1 VNTVNAEGYDV
12 LGTRYNDTDRFTVDI
27 IKANINV
34 VKTATPTMI
43 QSGEA
48 VTWNITVENTGDV
61 TLRDINVT
69 DTNIGTI
76 TTSLSLAPGEKWYHE
91 YTTNPTDNI
100 TNIVYANGTDLL
112 GGKVSDSD
120 MATVTI
126 YVPPSLSISKSD
138 SPDPIQPGETLTYTI
153 TVKNT
158 GGSHAENV
166 VVREQYDP
174 NFIYVSASPSPDS
187 GNNRWNIGTLAPGE
201 SKTIIITG
209 TVADNNET
217 FLLNTAT
224 YTSTNA
230 GNGRTTERTNVIYPS
245 IGIRKEGPPSVEA
258 GGEITYTI
266 TYFNPSDVP
275 LSDVIVEETYPPHTS
290 FISSTPNPTTG
301 NNIWAIGNLA
311 PHVAGTLLITLSVDS
326 PIANGTP
333 LLNYIGI
340 TSDEGVSDND
350 TALTIVN
357 SSPVL
362 IVEKSDD
369 PDPVKEGNELNYTIR
384 VTNTGNED
392 ATNVVIKDDY
402 NQSVLE
408 IRDSDGGTDNGD
420 VISWNIGTL
429 HVGEVKFFNI
439 TAGVRI
445 IGENSLIYNFVNV
458 TCDEGVS
465 ASDVETTNIET
476 TPVLADP
483 LLIITKED
491 DVDPVEPTYK
501 LKYTLTVRNIG
512 SGDAS
517 NVTIMDKLP
526 DEVNYISSSVTPD
539 GIDGKRITWNIGNLY
554 AGDSFTLSIYVRV
567 HYGLETGFVINNTAN
582 VTCDEGVK
590 DRTWETTT
598 ITNEPPVTVKVFH
611 GEVTNV
617 SMWGIYILHY
627 ITQNTTVTL
636 KATDYPIPG
645 ASGVN
650 HTYYRI
656 WRWNNS
662 TQEWSLLFD
671 WKEYYGEQIN
681 LAQLGEAHGYTAVG
695 KYEIE
700 FYSIDRAGNKE
711 DMKWNDLYV
720 YE

>member
-1 VNTVNAEGYDV
+1 
-12 LGTRYNDTDRFTVDI
+12 
-27 IKANINV
+27 
-34 VKTATPTMI
+34 
-43 QSGEA
+43 
-48 VTWNITVENTGDV
+48 
-61 TLRDINVT
+61 VT

-76 TTSLSLAPGEKWYHE
+76 TTTLTLAPGNKWYYE
-91 YTTNPTDNI
+91 YTTNPTDNV

-126 YVPPSLSISKSD
+126 YVPPSIFITKSD
-138 SPDPIQPGETLTYTI
+138 SPDPVQPGETLTYTI

-158 GGSHAENV
+158 GGSPAENV

-174 NFIYVSASPSPDS
+174 NFIYASSNPSPDI
-187 GNNRWNIGTLAPGE
+187 GNNRWSVGTLAPGE
-201 SKTIIITG
+201 SKTITVTG
-209 TVADNNET
+209 TVADNNEI

-230 GNGRTTERTNVIYPS
+230 GNGRTTERTNVVYPS

-275 LSDVIVEETYPPHTS
+275 LTNVVIEETYPSHTTFKS
-290 FISSTPNPTTG
+290 ATPTPTTG

-311 PHVAGTLLITLSVDS
+311 PHTAGTLLITLSVDS
-326 PIANGTP
+326 PILNGTA
-333 LLNYIGI
+333 LLNYIEI

-357 SSPVL
+357 SSPILV
-362 IVEKSDD
+362 VEKSDN
-369 PDPVKEGNELNYTIR
+369 PDPVTEGNELNYTIR

-392 ATNVVIKDDY
+392 ATNVVIEDDY

-408 IRDSDGGTDNGD
+408 MINLDGGTDNGD
-420 VISWNIGTL
+420 VILWNIGTL
-429 HVGEVKFFNI
+429 KVGEVRFFNI
-439 TAGVRI
+439 TAKVRV
-445 IGENSLIYNFVNV
+445 IGENSVIYNYVNV
-458 TCDEGVS
+458 TCDEGVN

-476 TPVLADP
+476 IPVLADP
-483 LLIITKED
+483 LLIITKKD
-491 DVDPVEPTYK
+491 SVDPVEPTYR
-501 LKYTLTVRNIG
+501 LEYTLTVKNVG
-512 SGDAS
+512 SGDAT
-517 NVTIMDKLP
+517 NVTIIDKLP
-526 DEVNYISSSVTPD
+526 DEVNYLSSSVTPD
-539 GIDGKRITWNIGNLY
+539 SIDGKIITWNIGNLY
-554 AGDSFTLSIYVRV
+554 PGDSFTLSIYVRV

-582 VTCDEGVK
+582 VTCDQGVK
-590 DRTWETTT
+590 DKTWETTT
-598 ITNEPPVTVKVFH
+598 ITNEPPITVKVFH
-611 GEVTNV
+611 GEVTN
-617 SMWGIYILHY
+617 IYEVLWNYVVHY
-627 ITQNTTVTL
+627 IPKNTTITL

-645 ASGVN
+645 FSGVN

-656 WRWNNS
+656 WRWDNAS
-662 TQEWSLLFD
+662 EKWMLIFD
-671 WKEYYGEQIN
+671 WKEYYGEYIN
-681 LAQLGEAHGYTAVG
+681 LAQLGESHGYSAVG

-711 DMKWNDLYV
+711 KMEWNDVYV